1 MHRVHAISCLVG
13 GKSWGVSS
21 RSLRRFNPGGID
33 IGLHLDF
40 TEAPLFRASR
50 RSLSEMIVASH
61 LWLLNRRLI
70 RAEIRAQLD
79 AFEQALGHGPAFLD
93 GHQHVHQLPMVRS
106 ELLAELQTRRGDAP
120 PWIRSTR
127 APRAK
132 RSASTTS
139 PERFKPWVIEGLG
152 ARGLAAAASSLGYP
166 QNQHLLGVYGFQG
179 GRSRYREL
187 LAGWLLSASDGDLL
201 MCHPSLSTRDADPL
215 IDARQ
220 AEFDVLSSAG
230 FNANLSA
237 AQVQLGPMSQMLAPR
252 S

>member
-61 LWLLNRRLI
+61 LWLLYRRLI

-79 AFEQALGHGPAFLD
+79 AFEQAMGYSPAFVD

-127 APRAK
+127 APRAR

-139 PERFKPWVIEGLG
+139 PGRFKPSVIEGLG

-166 QNQHLLGVYGFQG
+166 QNQHLLGVYDFQG

-201 MCHPSLSTRDADPL
+201 MCHPSLATRDADLL
-215 IDARQ
+215 IDARE